1 MARYPGLLMN
11 PNIAPRA
18 VNIRQAKEAPLL
30 AQFQG
35 GTQAARIPAPRPIQV
50 AADNSLGQGLSQLG
64 KSLSDIGKMNR
75 DKAAAESLSSMYVPA
90 AQVTEDMTG
99 PEAMASTPTA
109 NQLMQFGFKNINTPA
124 GKQALIQAQNLANID
139 ANRATRAFELNKFN
153 IQEANK
159 KEIQGMKDKT
169 GLEKERIKAGGKA
182 NELSTPK
189 MNARF
194 STLAQIGLKRGYF
207 TQEEETEM
215 KTLQFLLE
223 REGPM
228 TVVQTERGPEMR
240 QQPGKKFPPELTA
253 LYGKRGPGSSTNQP
267 PAAAIVP
274 QAGNNVPSQFVG
286 ADFTGVQ
293 PNAVPSQFVNNNAQQ
308 AIAAPAPGG
317 TVQGQAVSAQ
327 QTPQVEQAPKS
338 LDAQIDGLADKV
350 TTLTGGLKQDYS
362 QAQVD
367 VKTNNEILRVID
379 RMIELS
385 PNAYSGALTGAKES
399 IASFGAEAMKLF
411 DPDFTMPELAATEEY
426 NNLLA
431 RIGLKS
437 VRELV
442 GGSPGEREVLL
453 IKDLQGSLN
462 LTQDAR
468 DKLLQRT
475 REAAIRNRDQGK
487 RKTINILSGKPYA
500 TVTSGEKPITDYTE
514 KDIMKMSKEEVTK
527 LGANIGDLSPSQAI
541 ALRKKIN
548 MFIRA
553 NRGRK

>member
-18 VNIRQAKEAPLL
+18 ANIRQAKEAPLL

-90 AQVTEDMTG
+90 AQVTENMTG

-109 NQLMQFGFKNINTPA
+109 NQLMQFGFKNIGTPA
-124 GKQALIQAQNLANID
+124 GKQALIQAQNLATID
-139 ANRATRAFELNKFN
+139 ANRTTRAFDLQKQQNLFAQQKEL
-153 IQEANK
+153 
-159 KEIQGMKDKT
+159 KEMEGTAKIDA
-169 GLEKERIKAGGKA
+169 EKIKAGAKE
-182 NELSTPK
+182 NELGTPK

-207 TQEEETEM
+207 TEEEETEM
-215 KTLQFLLE
+215 RTLQFLLE
-223 REGPM
+223 RQGPM
-228 TVVQTERGPEMR
+228 TIVQTERGPEMR
-240 QQPGKKFPPELTA
+240 QQPGKKFPPEITA
-253 LYGKRGPGSSTNQP
+253 LYGKRAPGSSTNQP

-274 QAGNNVPSQFVG
+274 PVGNNVPSQFVG

-317 TVQGQAVSAQ
+317 TVQGPAVTAQ
-327 QTPQVEQAPKS
+327 QTPQVEQAPAT
-338 LDAQIDGLADKV
+338 LDAQINNLADKV
-350 TTLTGGLKQDYS
+350 TTLTGGLKQDYT

-367 VKTNNEILRVID
+367 IKTNNEILNVID

-385 PNAYSGALTGAKES
+385 PNAFSGAFSETKEG
-399 IASFGAEAMKLF
+399 IASFGADAMKLF
-411 DPDFTMPELAATEEY
+411 NPDFTMPELSATQEY

-431 RIGLKS
+431 RLGLAD
-437 VRELV
+437 VRKLV
-442 GGSPGEREVLL
+442 GGNPGEREVMM
-453 IKDLQGSLN
+453 IKDLQGSLS
-462 LTQDAR
+462 LTEDAR
-468 DKLLQRT
+468 SKLLART
-475 REAAIRNRDQGK
+475 RASAIRQRDEGK
-487 RKTINILSGKPYA
+487 RKTVNILSGKPYA

-514 KDIMKMSKEEVTK
+514 KDIMKMSKEEAAK
-527 LGANIGDLSPSQAI
+527 LGASIGDLSPSQAI
-541 ALRKKIN
+541 ALRKKLQ
-548 MFIRA
+548 MLIRA
-553 NRGRK
+553 SKGKK

>member
-75 DKAAAESLSSMYVPA
+75 DKAAAESLSSMYAPA
-90 AQVTEDMTG
+90 AQVTENMTG

-109 NQLMQFGFKNINTPA
+109 NQLMQFGFNNINTPA
-124 GKQALIQAQNLANID
+124 GKQALLQAQNLATID

-169 GLEKERIKAGGKA
+169 GLEKERIKAGAKA
-182 NELSTPK
+182 GELSTAK

-194 STLAQIGLKRGYF
+194 SILAQRGLKNGGF
-207 TQEEETEM
+207 TEEEETEM
-215 KTLQFLLE
+215 KTLEFLLG
-223 REGPM
+223 RPGPM
-228 TVVQTERGPEMR
+228 IRVDTPYGPQMI
-240 QQPGKKFPPELTA
+240 QQPGKDFPPELTA
-253 LYGKRGPGSSTNQP
+253 LYGKRGPGGSTNQP
-267 PAAAIVP
+267 PAAGTVP
-274 QAGNNVPSQFVG
+274 NPNTVVPPPPGGGGQASVVTPPPIAMNQG
-286 ADFTGVQ
+286 Q
-293 PNAVPSQFVNNNAQQ
+293 P
-308 AIAAPAPGG
+308 PAPGG
-317 TVQGQAVSAQ
+317 TVQGPAVAAQ
-327 QTPQVEQAPKS
+327 QKPEVEQAPKS
-338 LDAQIDGLADKV
+338 LDAQIDALAGKVNDLNPGLRADYN
-350 TTLTGGLKQDYS
+350 QS
-362 QAQVD
+362 QVD
-367 VKTNNEILRVID
+367 VKTNTEILRVID

-468 DKLLQRT
+468 DKLLERT

-514 KDIMKMSKEEVTK
+514 KDIMKLSKEEVTK
-527 LGANIGDLSPSQAI
+527 LGANIGDLSPAQAI
-541 ALRKKIN
+541 ALRKKIT
-548 MFIRA
+548 MFLRA
-553 NRGRK
+553 NKGTK